1 MNTCQQ
7 CTKTMGAHFAISR
20 VDAQGVATST
30 TKLCSLTCA
39 GQWAY
44 TSAIQR
50 GAQGVMLAKFALS
63 NVLDTI
69 RGPRRG

>member
-1 MNTCQQ
+1 MNTCRQ
-7 CTKTMGAHFAISR
+7 CTKPMGAHFTINR
-20 VDAQGVATST
+20 VDAQGATTAT
-30 TKLCSLTCA
+30 TKLCSLTCMA
-39 GQWAY
+39 QWAY

-63 NVLDTI
+63 NVLDTL